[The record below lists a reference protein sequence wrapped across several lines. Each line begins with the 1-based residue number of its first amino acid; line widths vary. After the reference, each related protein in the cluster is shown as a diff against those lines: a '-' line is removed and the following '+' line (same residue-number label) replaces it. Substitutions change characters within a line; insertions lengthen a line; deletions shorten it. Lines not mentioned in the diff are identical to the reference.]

1 MTKKEVLKLSLYA
14 VIIGIIGGGIIGIFL
29 MSLKK
34 ATDIMLDPQFGWL
47 IFILP
52 FSGATM
58 TYLYGKHGKNSH
70 KGNNIIIENI
80 NGSEE
85 KINFIMAPLVFIGT
99 VLAHLFGASVGRE
112 GTGVQI
118 GGTIASSI
126 IDKFKIIGKEKKILL
141 IAGVSTGFSA
151 VFGTPMAGTIF
162 ALEVASIGRLTY
174 DAFLP
179 AVIGAYVGD
188 AIVKLMPVKH
198 SHYRI
203 AEVQSFNIE
212 VLLKVVFMAICFGIA
227 SKMFTVLTRVFKRM
241 LSRYFEKSYVRTFVG
256 GIIMVIVTLIL
267 GNRVYNG
274 LSLGLLT
281 SAFDGNVS
289 FYTFALKL
297 VLTTLCLGAG
307 FQGGE
312 VTPLFVIG
320 ATLGV
325 TLASF
330 LGVPFPFAASLGL
343 VGVFAGAT
351 KTPLASFILGI
362 EMFGAN
368 NVEFILIVCV
378 ISVFISGKDGIYG
391 SQIWE
396 EL

>member
-1 MTKKEVLKLSLYA
+1 MNKKDILKLSLYSL
-14 VIIGIIGGGIIGIFL
+14 IIGAIGGGVIGLFL
-29 MSLKK
+29 MILKK
-34 ATDIMLDPQFGWL
+34 AINIMLKPEYWWL

-52 FSGATM
+52 FSGAMM
-58 TYLYGKHGKNSH
+58 TYLYSKYGKNSH

-80 NGSEE
+80 NGSDE

-99 VLAHLFGASVGRE
+99 ILAHLFGASVGRE

-118 GGTIASSI
+118 GGTVAGFIV
-126 IDKFKIIGKEKKILL
+126 DKLKITGIEKRVLL
-141 IAGVSTGFSA
+141 IVGVSTGFSA
-151 VFGTPMAGTIF
+151 VFGTPLAGTLF

-179 AVIGAYVGD
+179 AIVGAFVGD
-188 AIVKLMPVKH
+188 AVVKLMPVTH
-198 SHYRI
+198 SHYKI
-203 AEVQSFNIE
+203 AAEQGFSLDIIF
-212 VLLKVVFMAICFGIA
+212 KVVIMAICFGIA
-227 SKMFTVLTRVFKRM
+227 SKAFSVLTSVFKKVF
-241 LSRYFEKSYVRTFVG
+241 SKYFDKTYIRTFVG
-256 GIIMVIVTLIL
+256 GAIMLIITLIL

-274 LSLGLLT
+274 LSLNLL
-281 SAFDGNVS
+281 SDAFDGNVPGYA
-289 FYTFALKL
+289 FLIKL
-297 VLTTLCLGAG
+297 LLTTLCLGAG

-320 ATLGV
+320 STLGV
-325 TLASF
+325 GLATI
-330 LGVPFPFAASLGL
+330 LGLPFAFAASLGL

-351 KTPLASFILGI
+351 KTPIASFVLGI

-368 NVEFILIVCV
+368 NIEFILLVCV
-378 ISVFISGKDGIYG
+378 ISVFISGKNGIYG